1 MMNEDLETL
10 DRRKTA
16 KLDALKRTILA
27 IDQLLDVYPACGV
40 LPSEAI
46 VMHTVVHNMI
56 ERHPDLKGG
65 NFQCDG
71 CAFELSVDEEISASL

>member
-10 DRRKTA
+10 KRRKNT
-16 KLDALKRTILA
+16 KLDQLERTILT
-27 IDQLLDVYPACGV
+27 IDQLLDVYPTYGI
-40 LPSEAI
+40 LPSEA
-46 VMHTVVHNMI
+46 VVLHTVVHNMI

-71 CAFELSVDEEISASL
+71 CAFELPIDEEISVTL